1 MAFESLSEKLQGVF
15 KNLRSKGRLTEDDV
29 KAAMREVKR
38 ALLEADVNFKVVKTF
53 IKSVQE
59 RAVGQDVL
67 NGLNPGQMVIKI
79 VKEEM
84 EALMGSTMT
93 EIQLRPGNEITIILM
108 AGLQGAGKTTT
119 CAKLAGQYKK
129 KGKRPLLVA
138 CDVYR
143 PAAIKQLQVNGE
155 KVGVPVFTMG
165 DKQNPV
171 DIAKASVEHAQ
182 KNGNNI
188 VILDTAGRLHIDE
201 NMMTELVEIKENV
214 DVFQSILVVDAMT
227 GQDAVN
233 VAKEFN
239 EKVGVDGIIIT
250 KMDGDTR
257 GGAALSIRSV
267 TGKPILYVGMGEK
280 LEDLQQFYPD
290 RMTSRILGM
299 GDVLSLIEKAEQT
312 INEEDAL
319 RMTEKM
325 KKAEFDFN
333 DFLDQMDQMKKMGGL
348 SNLLS
353 MIPGVGNKMQ
363 GLDIDDGMMDK
374 TAAII
379 YSMTKE
385 ERANPKIINASRKRR
400 IAAGAGVPIA
410 EVNRLCKQVQN
421 QKQMMKQMSGMFG
434 GKGGKRGGFKLPF
447 LGLSY
452 RKIIINFK
460 LQRKIFGGKNKM
472 AVKMR
477 LRRMGQKKAPF
488 YRVVVADAR
497 SPRDGRF
504 IEEIGTYDPNQD
516 PSVIKFDEEAAKKW
530 LATGAQPT
538 DTVAKL
544 LKAAGI
550 EK

>member
-119 CAKLAGQYKK
+119 CAKLAGQYKR

-353 MIPGVGNKMQ
+353 MILVSETRCRD
-363 GLDIDDGMMDK
+363 LILMM
-374 TAAII
+374 
-379 YSMTKE
+379 
-385 ERANPKIINASRKRR
+385 
-400 IAAGAGVPIA
+400 V
-410 EVNRLCKQVQN
+410 
-421 QKQMMKQMSGMFG
+421 
-434 GKGGKRGGFKLPF
+434 
-447 LGLSY
+447 
-452 RKIIINFK
+452 
-460 LQRKIFGGKNKM
+460 
-472 AVKMR
+472 
-477 LRRMGQKKAPF
+477 
-488 YRVVVADAR
+488 
-497 SPRDGRF
+497 
-504 IEEIGTYDPNQD
+504 
-516 PSVIKFDEEAAKKW
+516 
-530 LATGAQPT
+530 
-538 DTVAKL
+538 
-544 LKAAGI
+544 
-550 EK
+550 

>member
-1 MAFESLSEKLQGVF
+1 MSGS
-15 KNLRSKGRLTEDDV
+15 
-29 KAAMREVKR
+29 R
-38 ALLEADVNFKVVKTF
+38 A
-53 IKSVQE
+53 
-59 RAVGQDVL
+59 GVL
-67 NGLNPGQMVIKI
+67 NGSMLAIGSKGQVVEGVVSKVSNQISINFNGVEVAVPKTAVQNAREGETRRFKI
-79 VKEEM
+79 M
-84 EALMGSTMT
+84 
-93 EIQLRPGNEITIILM
+93 
-108 AGLQGAGKTTT
+108 
-119 CAKLAGQYKK
+119 
-129 KGKRPLLVA
+129 
-138 CDVYR
+138 DVS
-143 PAAIKQLQVNGE
+143 K
-155 KVGVPVFTMG
+155 
-165 DKQNPV
+165 D
-171 DIAKASVEHAQ
+171 
-182 KNGNNI
+182 NI
-188 VILDTAGRLHIDE
+188 VLKEVGNGGLASGAVAVSHTTVSSGVNSGTYGYRTGTSGSSGSKDAAAAK
-201 NMMTELVEIKENV
+201 TEMNKNLAVLTGDDYKCVEESEGSVDKCEEEYVDKAVEIKENV

-363 GLDIDDGMMDK
+363 GLDIDDSMMDK

-447 LGLSY
+447 
-452 RKIIINFK
+452 
-460 LQRKIFGGKNKM
+460 
-472 AVKMR
+472 
-477 LRRMGQKKAPF
+477 
-488 YRVVVADAR
+488 
-497 SPRDGRF
+497 
-504 IEEIGTYDPNQD
+504 
-516 PSVIKFDEEAAKKW
+516 
-530 LATGAQPT
+530 
-538 DTVAKL
+538 
-544 LKAAGI
+544 
-550 EK
+550 

>member
-1 MAFESLSEKLQGVF
+1 MAFESLSEKLQNVF
-15 KNLRSKGRLTEDDV
+15 KNLRSKGRLTEKDV
-29 KAAMREVKR
+29 KAAMKEVKR
-38 ALLEADVNFKVVKTF
+38 ALLEADVNFKVVKSF

-84 EALMGSTMT
+84 ESLMGSTMT
-93 EIQLRPGNEITIILM
+93 EIALKPGNVITVIMM

-165 DKQNPV
+165 DKQSPV
-171 DIAKASVEHAQ
+171 DIAKASIEHAQ

-201 NMMTELVEIKENV
+201 NMMEELVAIKQNV
-214 DVFQSILVVDAMT
+214 DVYQTVLVVDAMT

-239 EKVGVDGIIIT
+239 EKVEIDGIIVT
-250 KMDGDTR
+250 KLDGDTR
-257 GGAALSIRSV
+257 GGAALSIRAV

-280 LEDLQQFYPD
+280 LEDLQKFYPD

-299 GDVLSLIEKAEQT
+299 GDVLSLIEKAESA
-312 INEEDAL
+312 IDEEQAL
-319 RMTEKM
+319 KMTEKM
-325 KKAEFDFN
+325 KKASFDFN
-333 DFLDQMDQMKKMGGL
+333 DFLEQMEQMKKMGGL
-348 SNLLS
+348 SSLLS
-353 MIPGVGNKMQ
+353 MIPGMGSKLQ
-363 GLDIDDGMMDK
+363 GIDIDDGMMDK

-385 ERANPKIINASRKRR
+385 ERANPKIINGSRKRR

-421 QKQMMKQMSGMFG
+421 QKQMMKQMAGMLG
-434 GKGGKRGGFKLPF
+434 GKGGRKGGFRLPF
-447 LGLSY
+447 
-452 RKIIINFK
+452 
-460 LQRKIFGGKNKM
+460 
-472 AVKMR
+472 
-477 LRRMGQKKAPF
+477 
-488 YRVVVADAR
+488 
-497 SPRDGRF
+497 
-504 IEEIGTYDPNQD
+504 
-516 PSVIKFDEEAAKKW
+516 
-530 LATGAQPT
+530 
-538 DTVAKL
+538 
-544 LKAAGI
+544 
-550 EK
+550 